1 MKITRKEGWKM
12 SWESL
17 DNHGH
22 LMIKRDPL
30 IYTYRKE
37 EWWLGI
43 ICYTIWGCLNEAS
56 FVAHLSY
63 RDGKEEHTEAIDRP
77 HWGWKMEFLWLW
89 LIMMLT
95 NKTRS
100 YHALQD
106 FARGR
111 FYANSITRKAQILC
125 SLITLDDKT
134 CPSGCLLQRKS
145 NAISH
150 LISNLLQFK
159 VFI

>member
-37 EWWLGI
+37 EWWLGV

-63 RDGKEEHTEAIDRP
+63 RHGKEEHTEAIDRP

-111 FYANSITRKAQILC
+111 FYANSITRPVSTYPVPPYHIRWQNLSIRM
-125 SLITLDDKT
+125 LIAEEIKCHIAFDFK
-134 CPSGCLLQRKS
+134 PI
-145 NAISH
+145 AI
-150 LISNLLQFK
+150 
-159 VFI
+159 